1 MTESFPR
8 QRARTRNFSTGVP
21 RAFGVSPDGARV
33 TFLRTKSGDDPVT
46 CLWEADAATGAERLV
61 ADPRLL
67 GADEENLPPEE
78 RARRERVRETGA
90 GIVSYAT
97 DEARTLAVFALS
109 GQVYATRLGPGGDA
123 PRLMATRT
131 PALDPRPDPSG
142 TKIAYVHDG
151 ALRVLDLE
159 TGEDTAVAEP
169 DGENITF
176 GLAEFV
182 AAEEMGRSRGY
193 WWSPDG
199 REILVARVD
208 ETPVNTWHIADPAHP
223 DREPT
228 RWKYPAAGTPNA
240 DVRLFL
246 ATLASGGGEGT
257 GDGAGQRTGAG
268 LAAVPWDTRAFPYL
282 VTVSWGRDPLV
293 VVQSRD
299 QKTMRI
305 LHALTGETLHTDT
318 DPHWTDIVSGVPAQ
332 LADGRVAWTAI
343 SDDTRRLVIAP
354 AAELAA
360 AAPLTPPGLQVKAV
374 LGADGDTVYF
384 TASREPTET
393 GVWCYGPDGLAEVAV
408 SPGVHTAVVAGG
420 TTVVASRSLGN
431 RGVTVTVNKTS
442 VIESRALDPDLP
454 MPAPTILQAGQ
465 DGIRTA
471 VLFPSW
477 HTPGTKLPVLMAPYG
492 GPHHQ
497 EVVKSAAVYLQSQWF
512 AEQGFAVVT
521 ADGHGT
527 PSRGPAWDRAIAG
540 DFATLVLEDQVTA
553 LHAAAAE
560 FGDLDTSRVG
570 IRGWSFGGYLSALAV
585 LRRPDVFHAAV
596 AGAPVTD
603 WRLYDT
609 HYTERY
615 LGQPD
620 DTGDSY
626 QRSSLLDDPERIAT
640 SHSRGEG
647 MGGSSPRSD
656 TADQRHL
663 LLIHG
668 LADDNVLVA
677 HSLRMSSALL
687 AAGYPHSVLPL
698 SGVTHMTPQEVV
710 AENLLL
716 LQVDFLRSAL
726 NMAITLCMCTTRRQ
740 PTARRRLAGLGG
752 VVSNI
757 TSVQSSGQVRVA
769 IVSVTG
775 GQVAARYYQS
785 AGSWYDP
792 KRREATFL
800 VAAAPGPGH
809 GDATDQVSR

>member
-1 MTESFPR
+1 MSESFPR

-33 TFLRTKSGDDPVT
+33 AFLRTKSGDDPVT
-46 CLWEADAATGAERLV
+46 CLWEADAATGAERLI
-61 ADPRLL
+61 ADPTAL

-78 RARRERVRETGA
+78 RARRERARETGG

-97 DEARTLAVFALS
+97 DKAHTLAVFALS
-109 GQVYATRLGPGGDA
+109 GQVYTAPLGESAGA
-123 PRLMATRT
+123 PRLAATKT
-131 PALDPRPDPSG
+131 PALDPRPDPAG
-142 TKIAYVHDG
+142 TKIAYVHGG
-151 ALRVLDLE
+151 ALRVLDLR
-159 TGEDTAVAEP
+159 TGADTVVAEP
-169 DGENITF
+169 DGENVTY

-199 REILVARVD
+199 TQILVARVD

-223 DREPT
+223 GREPT
-228 RWKYPAAGTPNA
+228 RWRYPAAGSPNA

-246 ATLASGGGEGT
+246 ATPGGNGT
-257 GDGAGQRTGAG
+257 PAE
-268 LAAVPWDTRAFPYL
+268 VPWDTVGFPYL
-282 VTVSWGRDPLV
+282 VTVNWGTDPLA

-305 LHALTGETLHTDT
+305 IHGLTGETLHTDT
-318 DPHWTDIVSGVPAQ
+318 DPHWTDIISGVPAQ
-332 LADGRVAWTAI
+332 LPDGRVAWTAV

-354 AAELAA
+354 ASQLAA
-360 AAPLTPPGLQVKAV
+360 APPLTPPGLQVKSV
-374 LGADGDTVYF
+374 LGTDGDTVYF
-384 TASREPTET
+384 TASAEPTET
-393 GVWCYGPDGLAEVAV
+393 GVWCYGADGLAEVAT
-408 SPGVHTAVVAGG
+408 SPGVHTAAMAGG
-420 TTVVASRSLGN
+420 TTVVASRTLDDC
-431 RGVTVTVNKTS
+431 RVAVTVNKTS
-442 VIESRALDPDLP
+442 VISSRALDPELP
-454 MPAPTILQAGQ
+454 MPAPKILQAGP

-477 HTPGTKLPVLMAPYG
+477 HEPGTKLPVLMAPYG

-497 EVVKSAAVYLQSQWF
+497 EVVKAGSVYLQSQWF

-527 PSRGPAWDRAIAG
+527 PARGPAWDRAIAG
-540 DFATLVLEDQVTA
+540 DFATRVLQDQVTA
-553 LHAAAAE
+553 LRAAAAE
-560 FGDLDTSRVG
+560 FGDLDTARVG

-615 LGQPD
+615 LGHPD
-620 DTGDSY
+620 DPGDCY
-626 QRSSLLDDPERIAT
+626 RRSSVLDDPERI
-640 SHSRGEG
+640 E
-647 MGGSSPRSD
+647 PP
-656 TADQRHL
+656 DQRPL

-677 HSLRMSSALL
+677 HSLRLSSALL

-716 LQVDFLRSAL
+716 LQVAFLRSAL
-726 NMAITLCMCTTRRQ
+726 GAAD
-740 PTARRRLAGLGG
+740 ARM
-752 VVSNI
+752 
-757 TSVQSSGQVRVA
+757 
-769 IVSVTG
+769 
-775 GQVAARYYQS
+775 
-785 AGSWYDP
+785 
-792 KRREATFL
+792 
-800 VAAAPGPGH
+800 
-809 GDATDQVSR
+809 